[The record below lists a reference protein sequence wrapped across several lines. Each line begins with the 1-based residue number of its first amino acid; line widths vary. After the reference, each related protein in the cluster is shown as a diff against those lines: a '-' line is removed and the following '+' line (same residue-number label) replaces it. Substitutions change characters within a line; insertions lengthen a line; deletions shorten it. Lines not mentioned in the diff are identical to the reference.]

1 MQLFNITTKN
11 AGQALRKAV
20 YLSQNPVFQSKLCTA
35 ISPDDAHAID
45 VKYHKSC
52 WTEHV
57 FHVLRDSGKES
68 ETNNYCMQQSMQNA
82 CFIELVN
89 LIDLQT
95 KNKAY
100 LSIED
105 VEITYI
111 NLLGGLEALA
121 NHSPAY
127 TRQWLK
133 DKVMAEL
140 PSIRSVLQKDRRNAA
155 VLYSPAACEADMV
168 PSAIVTGEVDNM
180 KCIYKSAQL
189 IRLTINHFSKA
200 GKSQG
205 NITVSST
212 LDDVPAE
219 LYTLIHW
226 I

>member
-1 MQLFNITTKN
+1 MK
-11 AGQALRKAV
+11 
-20 YLSQNPVFQSKLCTA
+20 
-35 ISPDDAHAID
+35 
-45 VKYHKSC
+45 
-52 WTEHV
+52 
-57 FHVLRDSGKES
+57 
-68 ETNNYCMQQSMQNA
+68 QSMQNA

-89 LIDLQT
+89 LIDLLT

-105 VEITYI
+105 VETTYI

-140 PSIRSVLQKDRRNAA
+140 PSIRSVLQKDRRNAP

-168 PSAIVTGEVDNM
+168 QSAIVTGEVDNM

-189 IRLTINHFSKA
+189 IRQAINNFSKA

-205 NITVSST
+205 NITISST
-212 LDDVPAE
+212 LNDVPAE
-219 LYTLIHW
+219 LYTLIHT
-226 I
+226 